1 MQVCTLE
8 QHLSCLSHPPSL
20 VNIIL
25 LSVFMNL
32 TFVDSS
38 YDIIQDL
45 AFSVWHFTWHDVLKV
60 HWCCHK
66 RQDVLPEY
74 SRLSSVWLHIHMP
87 YLCHS
92 STDGHLGYF
101 HTLTIVNN
109 AAINM
114 GGHMYFHCCVLIS
127 FGYIPRSGIARL
139 YGRSWASQV
148 VQW

>member
-87 YLCHS
+87 YLCPFIYWR
-92 STDGHLGYF
+92 TR
-101 HTLTIVNN
+101 TLLPYPDT
-109 AAINM
+109 AA
-114 GGHMYFHCCVLIS
+114 
-127 FGYIPRSGIARL
+127 P
-139 YGRSWASQV
+139 SWAYGYMRLFKLVCSSFSDNTQAWNCWV
-148 VQW
+148 VW